1 MCYDF
6 ASLLL
11 SSLSSS
17 SCSSLNSIDATTS
30 AFSLS
35 FRSVHCFGVQ

>member
-11 SSLSSS
+11 SSLSSF
-17 SCSSLNSIDATTS
+17 SCSSLNSIDATTNV
-30 AFSLS
+30 FSLS
-35 FRSVHCFGVQ
+35 FRSTHCFGVQ